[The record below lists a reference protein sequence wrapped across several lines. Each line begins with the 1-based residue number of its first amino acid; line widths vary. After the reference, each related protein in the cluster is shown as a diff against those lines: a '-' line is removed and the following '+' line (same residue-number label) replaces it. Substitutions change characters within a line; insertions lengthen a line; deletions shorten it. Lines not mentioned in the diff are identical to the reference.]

1 MSSLFMGAYRLGQL
15 RKKDKEEQQQ
25 QKQKRLVLFFKNHNI
40 LSEFTFFS
48 QRILI
53 EFQLN

>member
-53 EFQLN
+53 EFQLK